1 MLSTNLARTEA
12 TLLPVNPL
20 ASGELHTLTLAGT
33 IADLTGMPL
42 EGTRSFTFTTQS
54 LAARGAGAQLVSW
67 EPGAQTSECDDV
79 PGFDPAIASTSCAV
93 GSPGTADPDVP
104 VVLVNETRGTT
115 ATVRSRLDGSFENFI
130 EADVDDFLAATFIN
144 GNGTRIRIPL
154 SRQLF
159 DDGSVAL
166 FQGGG
171 ILEAESDGGPV
182 QIQIEPGAIKDK
194 NKFRVEPL
202 DAAALLAMLQD
213 SPPHDGVLLGTGL
226 RVTVEGDPPEGEANL
241 SFPVDPATLDLPPG
255 VPPEEGAFAA
265 AIRARPRTA
274 SPPRSSTSCVS
285 KTGRSPPTRSRSSA
299 CSSAASATPATSSA

>member
-1 MLSTNLARTEA
+1 
-12 TLLPVNPL
+12 
-20 ASGELHTLTLAGT
+20 
-33 IADLTGMPL
+33 
-42 EGTRSFTFTTQS
+42 
-54 LAARGAGAQLVSW
+54 
-67 EPGAQTSECDDV
+67 
-79 PGFDPAIASTSCAV
+79 
-93 GSPGTADPDVP
+93 
-104 VVLVNETRGTT
+104 VNETRGTT

-182 QIQIEPGAIKDK
+182 QIQIEPGAIKNK
-194 NKFRVEPL
+194 NKFQVEPL

-213 SPPHDGVLLGTGL
+213 SPPEDAELLGTGL

-255 VPPEEGAFAA
+255 APPEDGAFAA
-265 AIRARPRTA
+265 AILRETEGGTA
-274 SPPRSSTSCVS
+274 YEVVDKLRFEDGKIASNTFPFLGLLFSAGDASDIFSMIVVPVLLGTKPTTV
-285 KTGRSPPTRSRSSA
+285 TGRVLECPGGACLGLDTLAALQVGRPLRGAFVTLAIGAGVTHRPSIRSGGGRLSNRA
-299 CSSAASATPATSSA
+299 PGTPALDVR